1 VGDYVKEL
9 IMGMPRTDLPHVSK
23 LDPDLAHE
31 IVTAM
36 ANAYD
41 KAEKTSTGIS
51 YVATWVEMLEAALEV
66 FSSQTLKHPY
76 EVEE

>member
-9 IMGMPRTDLPHVSK
+9 IMGMPRSDLPHVSK
-23 LDPDLAHE
+23 LDPDLVHNMVE
-31 IVTAM
+31 AM
-36 ANAYD
+36 GKAYD

-51 YVATWVEMLEAALEV
+51 YVATWVEMLEAILEV
-66 FSSQTLKHPY
+66 FNRQTLRHPA